1 MKKYLAPFLMFFSLL
16 LLSVSTLAT
25 VDEIDKKTIEPIVF
39 TPEEGEGKEEEVII
53 EPEEPE
59 ELEESTFQ
67 RVVNTLKV
75 VVNCS
80 KEQWTAK
87 ANDD

>member
-1 MKKYLAPFLMFFSLL
+1 MKKYLAPFLM
-16 LLSVSTLAT
+16 LLSVNILAT
-25 VDEIDKKTIEPIVF
+25 VSDVEKETIEPSVL
-39 TPEEGEGKEEEVII
+39 TSSEEVKEEDII
-53 EPEEPE
+53 EPE

-87 ANDD
+87 VNDD

>member
-1 MKKYLAPFLMFFSLL
+1 MKKYLAPFLM
-16 LLSVSTLAT
+16 LLSVNILAT
-25 VDEIDKKTIEPIVF
+25 VSDVEKETIEPSVL
-39 TPEEGEGKEEEVII
+39 TSSEEVEEEDII
-53 EPEEPE
+53 EPEELE

-67 RVVNTLKV
+67 RVVNNLRV

>member
-1 MKKYLAPFLMFFSLL
+1 MKKYLAPFLM
-16 LLSVSTLAT
+16 LLSVNILAT
-25 VDEIDKKTIEPIVF
+25 VSDVEKETIEPSVL
-39 TPEEGEGKEEEVII
+39 TSSEEVEEEDII
-53 EPEEPE
+53 EPEELE